1 MLPANVPVPN
11 AVENANEQQPLNLPS
26 IPDESRRLA
35 RLTSD
40 SSDESALHVAN
51 TERKEEGNNSAHSS
65 PDVLGKHPTE
75 VKFFKFLHSEL
86 RKSIHFYGRTCEEY
100 RIRANRLKEG
110 SVILKRSGYSLVE
123 DKWLVMA
130 RAAFKVY
137 RDLVLLETYAI
148 MTYCGFSKILKKHDK
163 MTGRNTRAAFMNTMV
178 SKANF
183 SDTASLQGMIQMSLL
198 KYKEASIE
206 LEKAGRSNLQEDER
220 LFINLIAQINEDV
233 LVTDA
238 EDAPIGSKQR
248 KLSFDI
254 STMNPESSSTQTS
267 MQASEQRD
275 ESERKRP
282 RFA

>member
-1 MLPANVPVPN
+1 M
-11 AVENANEQQPLNLPS
+11 NLPS
-26 IPDESRRLA
+26 FARESPRLA
-35 RLTSD
+35 RVTSD
-40 SSDESALHVAN
+40 SSEEINRRIAAH
-51 TERKEEGNNSAHSS
+51 TEEDGKNGGHSS

-110 SVILKRSGYSLVE
+110 TVILKRSGFSLVE

-183 SDTASLQGMIQMSLL
+183 SDTAPLQGMIQMSLL

-238 EDAPIGSKQR
+238 EDAPIGSNQR

-254 STMNPESSSTQTS
+254 STINPESSSTQTS
-267 MQASEQRD
+267 IETSEKIAD
-275 ESERKRP
+275 SERKRP